1 MAEAHPEGTGQT
13 NEEHLGNL
21 EENSDKVGPF
31 PCVLIRH
38 VSLSAGYERHFQL
51 DSLLSSLLTVIFVI
65 FFYRDVVGLEVY

>member
-13 NEEHLGNL
+13 NEEHLGHH

-31 PCVLIRH
+31 SCVLIH